1 MTATRMVLASFEHAR
16 VVKRLALN
24 REAQEFWRSPNIRG
38 VKRFLI
44 GSTLLFGLA
53 ACGDSSDVVP
63 AAQAQPLAAVAASEP
78 EVQSPEPEPDDD
90 VKAMEAALL
99 GMNKK
104 PVVEEEPVAKP
115 TRHRRRVRRA
125 IVDDEPIDDEP
136 VIPSGISSAE
146 FHAVVSGFKG
156 LKPCLAQNAAF
167 MESRSGVLRV
177 KFAVRADG
185 RPESVKVVETKGEA
199 AERIQDCVAR
209 RAKRLSFP
217 EFAGEPVEHIA
228 KFVF

>member
-1 MTATRMVLASFEHAR
+1 MVLASFEHAEL
-16 VVKRLALN
+16 VKRLALN
-24 REAQEFWRSPNIRG
+24 RGAQESGPGPNIW
-38 VKRFLI
+38 VVQRFLI
-44 GSTLLFGLA
+44 GSTLLFALG
-53 ACGDSSDVVP
+53 ACGDSSVVP
-63 AAQAQPLAAVAASEP
+63 AAQAAQAQPLVQAPEP
-78 EVQSPEPEPDDD
+78 EVAEPEPAAPQADDE

-99 GMNKK
+99 GMNNK
-104 PVVEEEPVAKP
+104 PVVEEEPEVVPK
-115 TRHRRRVRRA
+115 RRRRVRRA
-125 IVDDEPIDDEP
+125 AVVDDEPYDDEP

-156 LKPCLAQNAAF
+156 LKPCLAQKAGF
-167 MESRSGVLRV
+167 LKSRSGVLRM

-185 RPESVKVVETKGEA
+185 RPESVQVVETKGEA